1 MHRARAAILQNA
13 TMGPGACAIFQWWRR
28 AFVACLLL
36 CCAVPALALS
46 GSVLVAARG
55 ELTPDQALGRL
66 TAGQG
71 APFGPSTF
79 YAAGPGRELWFLLDT
94 GPAVAQ
100 ARHLV
105 LPYPGLDLAR
115 LFLAPGQTAPSAV
128 AGDSVP
134 VGRWTVPYTH
144 PVLPLLQRGGP
155 VLVQVH
161 ASHRISFPWSVRTAE
176 DFEEERK
183 WFVLLLGAYLGLV
196 TLVLV
201 LSTINAV
208 SWRDPA
214 HGAYAAYVFV
224 LALTQASLSGVA
236 GYYFW
241 PDDPAWSD
249 LASVVFPM
257 VSLSLLAL
265 FVWTFV
271 RPLPWRWAEVLLGL
285 YGLAGLLLAVMFAL
299 LGREITFALANYV
312 FMFGVLLFLVLVG
325 WYGWRRSPAGWWV
338 LAGLIALLGGAG
350 FQVLRNLGLMPMN
363 LATQYG
369 AQIGAAIEIPLLLV
383 ALYRRGRDRRD
394 MMIRQAALQ
403 DRDPL
408 TGLVNDFFTRRQLA
422 QVILRARASPGQAGI
437 LQLRVANLPQIAD
450 ESGQQMAGAA
460 MLHAASCVSRI
471 ARPGDT
477 VGRLANGDFLVVL
490 EHAGGEERLRSDAAR
505 VVARGLLP
513 DARLRGQTLKFHVAF
528 SVAPEDWETAEDL
541 LAHLE
546 GKLGT
551 IAAAPQRVIR
561 ELKSPRGEAPA
572 SEGSQL
578 QAG

>member
-1 MHRARAAILQNA
+1 
-13 TMGPGACAIFQWWRR
+13 MGPGARGILHWWRR
-28 AFVACLLL
+28 AFVACCLFWW
-36 CCAVPALALS
+36 AVPALAMN

-55 ELTPDQALGRL
+55 ELTPDQAFSRL
-66 TAGQG
+66 AGGQG
-71 APFGPSTF
+71 APFGPATF
-79 YAAGPGRELWFLLDT
+79 YAAGPARELWFLLDT
-94 GPAVAQ
+94 GPASAQ
-100 ARHLV
+100 ARHLL

-115 LFLAPGQTAPSAV
+115 LYLAPGQAAPSAV
-128 AGDSVP
+128 AGDSVA
-134 VGRWTVPYTH
+134 VGRWTLPYMH
-144 PVLPLLQRGGP
+144 PVLPLLGHGGP

-161 ASHRISFPWSVRTAE
+161 ASHRISFPWIVRAAA
-176 DFEEERK
+176 DFEQERK
-183 WFVLLLGAYLGLV
+183 WFVLMLGAYLGLV
-196 TLVLV
+196 ALVLV

-214 HGAYAAYVFV
+214 HGVYAAYVFV
-224 LALTQASLSGVA
+224 LALAQASLSGVA

-241 PDDPAWSD
+241 PDDPAWND
-249 LASVVFPM
+249 LAAVVFPM
-257 VSLSLLAL
+257 LGLALLAL

-271 RPLPWRWAEVLLGL
+271 RPLPWRWAEALLGL
-285 YGLAGLLLAVMFAL
+285 YGLAGLVLAAMFAL
-299 LGREITFALANYV
+299 LGREATFALANYV
-312 FMFGVLLFLVLVG
+312 FMLGFPLFLVLVG
-325 WYGWRRSPAGWWV
+325 WYGWRRSPAGWWL
-338 LAGLIALLGGAG
+338 LAGLVALLGGAG
-350 FQVLRNLGLMPMN
+350 FQALRNLGLMPMN

-408 TGLVNDFFTRRQLA
+408 TGLVNDFFARRQLA

-528 SVAPEDWETAEDL
+528 TVTPEDWETAEDL
-541 LAHLE
+541 LVHLE
-546 GKLGT
+546 GKLGS

-561 ELKSPRGEAPA
+561 ELKSPRAEAMGPG
-572 SEGSQL
+572 GSQV